1 MATVRAQTLRRAA
14 EIAGGLSRLSAHL
27 RVPERA
33 LEVWLTGTQPIPE
46 EVFLRA
52 VDIVTANQINEITGA
67 HDIPPRTGCDSGKP
81 NFTGHGDT
89 KN

>member
-52 VDIVTANQINEITGA
+52 VDIVTANQINEITDA
-67 HDIPPRTGCDSGKP
+67 HVIPPRTGSDPSKP
-81 NFTGHGDT
+81 H
-89 KN
+89 